1 VVVDDQH
8 PDRLGHAWTLAVP
21 APGRSVETRRV
32 PACGTDGTDPIRAYR
47 AAMRFTL
54 PVIWSHEE
62 TTRAGLLEASEERV
76 TLSAREGSF
85 AFGLDSVETFT
96 IERGPTERI
105 RGLPAL
111 CVRLAGGDV
120 VRIASMGGAGSLHEL
135 SALLGRRQP
144 AVNGTCAA
152 TVVPE
157 PGDDSISSVPPTRP
171 SRSRM
176 PTRPSAS
183 SRTTA

>member
-1 VVVDDQH
+1 M
-8 PDRLGHAWTLAVP
+8 
-21 APGRSVETRRV
+21 ETRSV
-32 PACGTDGTDPIRAYR
+32 PACGTDGTESSRTYR
-47 AAMRFTL
+47 EVMRFTL
-54 PVIWSHEE
+54 PVVWSHAGA
-62 TTRAGLLEASEERV
+62 TRAGLLVAFEGRV

-96 IERGPTERI
+96 IERGPAERI

-120 VRIASMGGAGSLHEL
+120 LRIASMGGAGSLHEL

-144 AVNGTCAA
+144 ADNGTCAA

-183 SRTTA
+183 SRTSA

>member
-1 VVVDDQH
+1 
-8 PDRLGHAWTLAVP
+8 
-21 APGRSVETRRV
+21 VETRSV
-32 PACGTDGTDPIRAYR
+32 PACGTDGTESSRTYR
-47 AAMRFTL
+47 EVMRFTL
-54 PVIWSHEE
+54 PVVWSHAGA
-62 TTRAGLLEASEERV
+62 TRAGLLVAFEGRV

-96 IERGPTERI
+96 IERGPAERI

-120 VRIASMGGAGSLHEL
+120 LRIASMGGAGSLHEL

-183 SRTTA
+183 SRTSA